1 MPVFL
6 RRWHGDIPTSP
17 RINLFQRILLI
28 GDGSAAQTTFGCYL
42 FRVAYKLADGR
53 NDAIRQIG
61 VSEVTYY
68 RWRQELGGAAHPVGR
83 PAGTQLPP
91 EQFRIRRY
99 VPATTAQFLVNSLS
113 RATRPFGSF
122 TLLMR
127 YSNSRPLCG
136 SCLVTS

>member
-28 GDGSAAQTTFGCYL
+28 GDGSAARTAFGCYL

-68 RWRQELGGAAHPVGR
+68 RWRQEFGGLPQSQGGPERTPHHVVDEARAYTVGC
-83 PAGTQLPP
+83 P
-91 EQFRIRRY
+91 
-99 VPATTAQFLVNSLS
+99 S
-113 RATRPFGSF
+113 
-122 TLLMR
+122 
-127 YSNSRPLCG
+127 
-136 SCLVTS
+136 